1 MTQNTKRPIN
11 YAARVPIPAAG
22 SINSGLTYCRP
33 ATSLAIFGQ
42 PATPLPRECGQATSR
57 KLLAVLVTEDVG
69 PFRVTGIR
77 PAIDSLKR
85 IFARVKVDKPDL
97 YAAVGTAGMLCVRCI
112 RGYPGTPSNHAF
124 GAAID
129 LKMNG
134 ELVPLNAPYAQK
146 GTLDLYYYFHQEGW
160 FWGASW
166 DRPDAM
172 HFEVSDEKMREWHA
186 AGLI

>member
-1 MTQNTKRPIN
+1 MTRPAVN

-33 ATSLAIFGQ
+33 STGLQIFGQ
-42 PATPLPRECGQATSR
+42 PAVPLPKDCGTPTSKR
-57 KLLAVLVTEDVG
+57 LLAALVTEDVG

-77 PAIDSLKR
+77 PAVDSLRR
-85 IFARVKVDKPDL
+85 IFARVKADKPDL
-97 YAAVGTAGMLCVRCI
+97 YAAVGTAGMLCVRCV

-129 LKMNG
+129 LKMHG
-134 ELVPLNAPYAQK
+134 QLVPLAADWAQL
-146 GTLDLYYYFHQEGW
+146 GTLQLYYYFHQEGW

-166 DRPDAM
+166 ERPDAM
-172 HFEVSDEKMREWHA
+172 HFEVSDERLREWHA